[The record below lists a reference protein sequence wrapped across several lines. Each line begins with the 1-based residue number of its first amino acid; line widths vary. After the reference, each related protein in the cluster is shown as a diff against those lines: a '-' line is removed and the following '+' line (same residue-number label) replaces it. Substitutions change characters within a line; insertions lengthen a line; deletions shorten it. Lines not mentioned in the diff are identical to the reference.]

1 MEIDSLRKIDELGRV
16 VLPLD
21 FRRALHMKEGQT
33 LRIIVKDDHLEL
45 FPILEEG

>member
-1 MEIDSLRKIDELGRV
+1 MEIDSLRKLDELGRI

-33 LRIIVKDDHLEL
+33 LRVIVKDDHLEL
-45 FPILEEG
+45 YPVKDEH